1 MEIEKLKNELKKYIK
16 NEERYNHS
24 IGAMKMAEILAKSYN
39 INKQEVM
46 EAALMHDIA
55 KEIIK
60 EEALKYVKENNI
72 EITEVERYNTKLL
85 HGKIGADI
93 CKKKFQFN
101 EDMCNGI
108 RWHTTGRANM
118 SILEKIIF
126 CADKVEETRK
136 YSNVEYYRQLSIDD
150 IDKAI
155 LEIIDYTIKDNIDKG
170 KLLLEKSIETRNY
183 ILINL
188 KK

>member
-1 MEIEKLKNELKKYIK
+1 
-16 NEERYNHS
+16 
-24 IGAMKMAEILAKSYN
+24 
-39 INKQEVM
+39 
-46 EAALMHDIA
+46 
-55 KEIIK
+55 
-60 EEALKYVKENNI
+60 
-72 EITEVERYNTKLL
+72 
-85 HGKIGADI
+85 
-93 CKKKFQFN
+93 
-101 EDMCNGI
+101 
-108 RWHTTGRANM
+108 M

-188 KK
+188 KKWYIMYPIWRAS